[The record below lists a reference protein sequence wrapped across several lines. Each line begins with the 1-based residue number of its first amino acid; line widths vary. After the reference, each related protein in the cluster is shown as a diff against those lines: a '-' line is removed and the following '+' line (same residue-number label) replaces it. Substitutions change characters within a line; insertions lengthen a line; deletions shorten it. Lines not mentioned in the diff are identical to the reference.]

1 MLKNVSR
8 TLIKSRTLTTVARR
22 EKHTLPALSYPVDK
36 GVPPCIS
43 GRQLDFHYNKHHK
56 TYVDK
61 LNGLIEGTPFEG
73 QPLDKIIQKSAFD
86 AKTVPIFNNAAQHF
100 NHAFYWKSIVPNGAA
115 LDGTIKT
122 HIVKQWGSV
131 DEFKKQFTETAVNLF
146 GSGWV
151 WLVLKD
157 GALSI
162 WKGSNA
168 ETPITENLVP
178 LLTCDVW
185 EHAYYLDHQN
195 RRPDYLKT
203 FWDVVNWGFVNECL
217 EEAVRNTKVKL

>member
-1 MLKNVSR
+1 MLRTVSTR
-8 TLIKSRTLTTVARR
+8 VAQTLTRNTLRA
-22 EKHTLPALSYPVDK
+22 KHSLPQLNYPVDK

-43 GRQLDFHYNKHHK
+43 GKQLDYHYNKHHK

-61 LNGLIEGTPFEG
+61 LNGLIEGTPLEG
-73 QPLDKIIQKSAFD
+73 QPIDAVVRESAFD
-86 AKTVPIFNNAAQHF
+86 AKRVAIFNNAAQHF
-100 NHAFYWKSIVPNGAA
+100 NHSFYWKSITPNGSA
-115 LDGTIKT
+115 LEGSIKRD
-122 HIVKQWGSV
+122 IIKQWGSV
-131 DEFKKQFTETAVNLF
+131 DEFKKQFTETSVNLF

-157 GALSI
+157 NALSI

-168 ETPITENLVP
+168 ETPITTNAIP

-203 FWDVVNWGFVNECL
+203 FWDVVDWKFVNEIY
-217 EEAVRNTKVKL
+217 EDVIRANQKL